1 MIWYDDNKFELG
13 GRSIDKPPIWTGT
26 SNGQWHRSWLVTLG
40 WRGHRGLG
48 DVVDWR
54 VERGLDMVTWFTLL
68 QLEHGTG
75 RKSPSI
81 IFFLW

>member
-1 MIWYDDNKFELG
+1 
-13 GRSIDKPPIWTGT
+13 
-26 SNGQWHRSWLVTLG
+26 VTLG

-54 VERGLDMVTWFTLL
+54 VERGLDIVYSAAI
-68 QLEHGTG
+68 EHGNG

-81 IFFLW
+81 NDFLW